1 MATVMPQSQLMQKAV
16 KFVSEQQA
24 SAPERPLYALV
35 EDAAVRFNLSPVDA
49 DFLMKFF
56 KEKKD

>member
-1 MATVMPQSQLMQKAV
+1 MSTVMPQSELVRKAV
-16 KFVSEQQA
+16 KFIAEQQA
-24 SAPERPLYALV
+24 DAPDRPLYALV

-49 DFLMKFF
+49 EFLMKFF